1 MNVFAVN
8 SIDHIIT
15 FFIRSYPVE
24 EETPQLHPKEAADK
38 LQQNLAMPGK
48 LTYKIA
54 KAAFPDIK
62 TGVLVTYQGYL
73 VATSLLGQIT
83 LPRMTQQ
90 PSLKV
95 LVTEKIN
102 PVMMIGNTV
111 HHWEIVPDVPAQMYS
126 LERKED
132 PETKL
137 AYWQYEE
144 ISLPENRIIPLNT
157 MVILAKPRNIVIP
170 SGITPSTNDQQW
182 ILPNIY
188 VKKTMNSVEPALAA
202 LRVRQFF
209 GPIIVVR
216 KKVTDTDYATQIS
229 TP

>member
-48 LTYKIA
+48 LAYKIA

-95 LVTEKIN
+95 LVTEKID
-102 PVMMIGNTV
+102 PIMMIGNTV
-111 HHWEIVPDVPAQMYS
+111 HHWEIVPNVSAQMYS
-126 LERKED
+126 LEREED

-137 AYWQYEE
+137 AYWRYKE

-157 MVILAKPRNIVIP
+157 IVILAKPKNIVIP
-170 SGITPSTNDQQW
+170 NGITVSTNDQQW